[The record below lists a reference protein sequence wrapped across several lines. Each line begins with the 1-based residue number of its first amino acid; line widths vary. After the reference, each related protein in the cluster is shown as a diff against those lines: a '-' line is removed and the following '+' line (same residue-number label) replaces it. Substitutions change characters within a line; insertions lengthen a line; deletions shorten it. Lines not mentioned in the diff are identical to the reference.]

1 MKVLDFLKEDA
12 IQIGL
17 KATTKPAVIDELAE
31 VLSKAKLIVD
41 KKKAVKTLM
50 DREELGSTG
59 VGQGVAI
66 PHGKTDMVKDLIGA
80 LGVSRTGIAFDAL
93 DGEPVHLFFVL
104 LAPNGAGGA
113 HLKALARISSL
124 LKDKHIRKALME
136 ADDKKKILDIIRAE
150 EKLRG

>member
-1 MKVLDFLKEDA
+1 MNVLDFLSEET

-17 KATTKPAVIDELAE
+17 QAKTKFEALEELVD
-31 VLSKAKLIVD
+31 VLVKAKRVTD
-41 KKKAVKTLM
+41 RKAAIQTLL

-66 PHGKTDMVKDLIGA
+66 PHGKTDIVKELVGA
-80 LGVSRTGIAFDAL
+80 LGISKSGIAFEAL
-93 DGEPVHLFFVL
+93 DGEPVHLFFLL

-124 LKDKHIRKALME
+124 LKDKHIRRALMS
-136 ADDKKKILDIIRAE
+136 ADHKETILEIIRQE
-150 EKLRG
+150 EKLKG